1 MAFNDDRQMYDVD
14 VNCAKCGKHI
24 TQLPFMPSNK
34 EDGTPRPVF
43 CADCNREYRQK
54 RQGGGGFNQGG
65 GMNRP
70 RKQMFSGNWTCSS
83 CGTSITELPFE
94 PRDTSTLLCR
104 ACLQAQRAA

>member
-1 MAFNDDRQMYDVD
+1 MAFNNEDRQMFDVD

-24 TQLPFMPSNK
+24 DKLPFEPSG
-34 EDGTPRPVF
+34 DRPVF
-43 CADCNREYRQK
+43 CSDCNREYRQK
-54 RQGGGGFNQGG
+54 RQGNFGGGNGG

-83 CGTSITELPFE
+83 CGAQITELPFE

-104 ACLQAQRAA
+104 TCLQAQRANN